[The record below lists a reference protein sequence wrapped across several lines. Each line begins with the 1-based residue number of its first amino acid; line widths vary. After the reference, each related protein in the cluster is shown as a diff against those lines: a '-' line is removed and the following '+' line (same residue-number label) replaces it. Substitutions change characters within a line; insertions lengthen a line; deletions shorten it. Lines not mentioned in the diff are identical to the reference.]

1 MSRHF
6 PSFSISDKDAKGLVD
21 DAFTSATIELNL
33 LFCMKR
39 GIFMEDERII
49 NAERFSKIW
58 WQSRYDAHMTQE
70 KLALGLGVSRKTIQN
85 WEKGIS
91 SPTLF
96 ESMEWFRIL
105 GLNPMPY
112 YMAYLFPE
120 DVGDIKGSDGDDRIE
135 NALSVL
141 VDQLPVSAKRQLLY
155 ILFGNHG
162 SSPTAVLNL
171 MNAHLQCPLR
181 DRISHAVH
189 IAENYELN
197 EAMGCIVRPDNIKPD
212 QGLLHESIESAKGA
226 VINGKK
232 GYVNPQAV

>member
-1 MSRHF
+1 
-6 PSFSISDKDAKGLVD
+6 
-21 DAFTSATIELNL
+21 
-33 LFCMKR
+33 
-39 GIFMEDERII
+39 MEDERII

-112 YMAYLFPE
+112 YLSYLFPD
-120 DVGDIKGSDGDDRIE
+120 DVGDIKGSDGDERIE
-135 NALSVL
+135 DALSVL
-141 VDQLPVSAKRQLLY
+141 VDQLPNMAKRQLLY

-181 DRISHAVH
+181 DRIGQATH

-197 EAMGCIVRPDNIKPD
+197 KAMGSEVRPDNIQPD
-212 QGLLHESIESAKGA
+212 VELLRKSIESAKEA
-226 VINGKK
+226 VVQKK
-232 GYVNPQAV
+232 HGYMNPQTVE

>member
-1 MSRHF
+1 
-6 PSFSISDKDAKGLVD
+6 
-21 DAFTSATIELNL
+21 
-33 LFCMKR
+33 
-39 GIFMEDERII
+39 MEDERII

-141 VDQLPVSAKRQLLY
+141 VDQLPVFAKRQL
-155 ILFGNHG
+155 
-162 SSPTAVLNL
+162 
-171 MNAHLQCPLR
+171 
-181 DRISHAVH
+181 
-189 IAENYELN
+189 
-197 EAMGCIVRPDNIKPD
+197 
-212 QGLLHESIESAKGA
+212 
-226 VINGKK
+226 
-232 GYVNPQAV
+232 

>member
-1 MSRHF
+1 M
-6 PSFSISDKDAKGLVD
+6 ID
-21 DAFTSATIELNL
+21 
-33 LFCMKR
+33 
-39 GIFMEDERII
+39 DERIN
-49 NAERFSKIW
+49 NAERFSRIW
-58 WQSRYDAHMTQE
+58 WQSRYDAHVTQE

-112 YMAYLFPE
+112 YMSYLFPD

-135 NALSVL
+135 DALTVL
-141 VDQLPVSAKRQLLY
+141 VDQLPATAKRQLLY

-171 MNAHLQCPLR
+171 MNAHLQCPIR

-189 IAENYELN
+189 ITENYEIN
-197 EAMGCIVRPDNIKPD
+197 EAMGSIVRPDNVKPNVD
-212 QGLLHESIESAKGA
+212 LLHKSINSAKA
-226 VINGKK
+226 AAISKQQ
-232 GYVNPQAV
+232 GYVNPQTISD